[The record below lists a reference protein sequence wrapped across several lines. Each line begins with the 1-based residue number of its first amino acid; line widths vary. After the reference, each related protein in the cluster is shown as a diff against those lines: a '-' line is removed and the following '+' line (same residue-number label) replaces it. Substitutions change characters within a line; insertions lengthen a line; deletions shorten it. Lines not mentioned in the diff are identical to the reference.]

1 MALNVFIQVAVM
13 FIIMSIGI
21 LCYKKKMISENTG
34 AELSK
39 FLLMIV
45 NPCVILH
52 AFQIEYKP
60 ELLNGLV
67 ISAILA
73 VVSNT
78 LGVIIATLFI
88 RKNPERKEY
97 IVERF
102 AIVFSNCG
110 FMGIPL
116 IQAVVGDI
124 GVFYASTYVAVFNL
138 FTWTYGVSIMKGKMS
153 LKDIIKVL
161 TSAPI
166 ISIVVGIAI
175 FIFSVKLPL
184 VIAKPIEFISSL
196 NTPLAMIVTGIYLA
210 RTDIKSALKNIR
222 IFAVSALRLIV
233 VPAVMLIVFIFIGA
247 ENEIFTSLLIAN
259 MIATAC
265 PTASSTLMMSRMF
278 ERNAEYASM
287 IITVSTLFSILTIPV
302 VMMAFDKVSG
312 MFPLIFFS

>member
-45 NPCVILH
+45 NPCVILS

-60 ELLNGLV
+60 ELVNGLI
-67 ISAILA
+67 ISALLA
-73 VVSNT
+73 VISNT
-78 LGVIIATLFI
+78 LGVVVATLFI
-88 RKNPERKEY
+88 RKNPEREEY

-138 FTWTYGVSIMKGKMS
+138 FTWTYGVSIMKGKMNV
-153 LKDIIKVL
+153 KDIIKVL

-166 ISIVVGIAI
+166 ISIVVGIVI
-175 FIFSVKLPL
+175 FLFSIKLP
-184 VIAKPIEFISSL
+184 VIIGKPVEFIAAL

-210 RTDIKSALKNIR
+210 RTNIRYALKNIR
-222 IFAVSALRLIV
+222 IFIVSAIRLLI
-233 VPAVMLIVFIFIGA
+233 VPAVMLVIFVFIGA
-247 ENEIFTSLLIAN
+247 ENEVFTSLLIAN
-259 MIATAC
+259 MIATSC

-287 IITVSTLFSILTIPV
+287 IITVSTLLSILTIPV
-302 VMMAFDKVSG
+302 VMIVFDRVSG
-312 MFPLIFFS
+312 MFPMIFFS

>member
-60 ELLNGLV
+60 ELANGLL
-67 ISAILA
+67 ISALLA

-153 LKDIIKVL
+153 LNDIIKVL

-166 ISIVVGIAI
+166 ISIVVGI
-175 FIFSVKLPL
+175 FIFLFCFVVHIIYPALQGSVQ
-184 VIAKPIEFISSL
+184 
-196 NTPLAMIVTGIYLA
+196 
-210 RTDIKSALKNIR
+210 
-222 IFAVSALRLIV
+222 
-233 VPAVMLIVFIFIGA
+233 
-247 ENEIFTSLLIAN
+247 
-259 MIATAC
+259 C
-265 PTASSTLMMSRMF
+265 
-278 ERNAEYASM
+278 
-287 IITVSTLFSILTIPV
+287 
-302 VMMAFDKVSG
+302 
-312 MFPLIFFS
+312 

>member
-1 MALNVFIQVAVM
+1 MAFNVFIQVAVM

-52 AFQIEYKP
+52 AFQVEYKP

-67 ISAILA
+67 ISALLA
-73 VVSNT
+73 VISNT

-102 AIVFSNCG
+102 AVVFSNCG

-153 LKDIIKVL
+153 AKDIIKVL

-166 ISIVVGIAI
+166 ISIVVGIVV
-175 FIFSVKLPL
+175 FLFSIKIP
-184 VIAKPIEFISSL
+184 VIIGKPIEFISSL

-210 RTDIKSALKNIR
+210 RTNIKDALKNVR
-222 IFAVSALRLIV
+222 IFIVSAIRLLV
-233 VPAVMLIVFIFIGA
+233 VPAVMLVVFAFIGA
-247 ENEIFTSLLIAN
+247 ENDVFTSLFIAN

-278 ERNAEYASM
+278 EKNAEYASM
-287 IITVSTLFSILTIPV
+287 IITISTLFSILTIPL
-302 VMMAFDKVSG
+302 VMMVFDKVSG
-312 MFPLIFFS
+312 IYPLIFFS

>member
-302 VMMAFDKVSG
+302 IMMAFDKVSG

>member
-1 MALNVFIQVAVM
+1 MAFNVFIQVAVM
-13 FIIMSIGI
+13 FLIMSIGI

-60 ELLNGLV
+60 ELANGLV
-67 ISAILA
+67 ISVLLAII
-73 VVSNT
+73 SNT
-78 LGVIIATLFI
+78 LGVVVATLLI

-124 GVFYASTYVAVFNL
+124 GVFYASTYVAVFNF

-153 LKDIIKVL
+153 VKDILKVL

-175 FIFSVKLPL
+175 FLFSIKLP
-184 VIAKPIEFISSL
+184 VIVAKPIEFISSL

-210 RTDIKSALKNIR
+210 RTNIKSALKNIR
-222 IFAVSALRLIV
+222 IFVISAIRLIV
-233 VPAVMLIVFIFIGA
+233 VPAIMLIVFAFIGA
-247 ENEIFTSLLIAN
+247 ENEIFTSLLVAN

-302 VMMAFDKVSG
+302 VMMVFDKLSG
-312 MFPLIFFS
+312 IYPLIFFS

>member
-73 VVSNT
+73 VVSNM

-138 FTWTYGVSIMKGKMS
+138 FTWTYGVSIMKGKMN

-302 VMMAFDKVSG
+302 IMMAFDKASG

>member
-1 MALNVFIQVAVM
+1 MAFNVFIQVAVM

-60 ELLNGLV
+60 ELASGLI
-67 ISAILA
+67 ISALLA
-73 VVSNT
+73 VISNT
-78 LGVIIATLFI
+78 LGVVIATLFI

-124 GVFYASTYVAVFNL
+124 GVFYASTYVAVFNF
-138 FTWTYGVSIMKGKMS
+138 FTWTYGVSIMKGKMNA
-153 LKDIIKVL
+153 KDIIKVL

-166 ISIVVGIAI
+166 ISIVVGVLI
-175 FIFSVKLPL
+175 FLFSIKLP
-184 VIAKPIEFISSL
+184 IIISKPIEFISAL

-210 RTDIKSALKNIR
+210 RTNIKEALKNIR

-233 VPAVMLIVFIFIGA
+233 VPAVMLIVFAFIGA
-247 ENEIFTSLLIAN
+247 ESEIFISLLIAN

-287 IITVSTLFSILTIPV
+287 IITVSTLLSILTIPI
-302 VMMAFDKVSG
+302 VMMVFDKLSG
-312 MFPLIFFS
+312 IHPLIFFS

>member
-175 FIFSVKLPL
+175 FIFSIKLPL

-247 ENEIFTSLLIAN
+247 ENEIFTSLLVAN

-302 VMMAFDKVSG
+302 IMMAFDKVSG

>member
-1 MALNVFIQVAVM
+1 MAFNVFVQVAVM

-21 LCYKKKMISENTG
+21 LCYKKKMLSENVG

-45 NPCVILH
+45 NPCVILN

-60 ELLNGLV
+60 ELANGLL
-67 ISAILA
+67 ISALLA

-78 LGVIIATLFI
+78 IGVIIATIFI
-88 RKNPERKEY
+88 KKNPDRKEY

-138 FTWTYGVSIMKGKMS
+138 FTWTYGVSIMKGKMTG
-153 LKDIIKVL
+153 KDILKVL
-161 TSAPI
+161 KSAPI
-166 ISIVVGIAI
+166 ISIAVGVIIFLLSIRLPVVIE
-175 FIFSVKLPL
+175 
-184 VIAKPIEFISSL
+184 KPIGFIAEL

-210 RTDIKSALKNIR
+210 RTNIKEALKNIR
-222 IFAVSALRLIV
+222 IFAVSAIRLII
-233 VPAVMLIVFIFIGA
+233 VPIVMLILFVFIKA
-247 ENEIFTSLLIAN
+247 DSDIFKSLLVAN

-302 VMMAFDKVSG
+302 IMMIFDKVSG
-312 MFPLIFFS
+312 IYPLIFFS

>member
-34 AELSK
+34 AELSR

-210 RTDIKSALKNIR
+210 RTDIRSALKNIR

-302 VMMAFDKVSG
+302 IMMAFDKVSG

>member
-60 ELLNGLV
+60 GLANGLL
-67 ISAILA
+67 ISALLA

-116 IQAVVGDI
+116 IQAIVGDI

-153 LKDIIKVL
+153 LNDIIKVL

-166 ISIVVGIAI
+166 ISIVVGI
-175 FIFSVKLPL
+175 FIFLFSIKIPT
-184 VIAKPIEFISSL
+184 IIGKPIEFISNL

-210 RTDIKSALKNIR
+210 RTNIKIALKNVR
-222 IFAVSALRLIV
+222 IFIVSFLRLIV
-233 VPAVMLIVFIFIGA
+233 VPAVMLVVFIFIGA
-247 ENEIFTSLLIAN
+247 ENEIFTSLLVAN

-302 VMMAFDKVSG
+302 IMMVFDKVSG
-312 MFPLIFFS
+312 IYPLIFFS

>member
-60 ELLNGLV
+60 ELANGLL
-67 ISAILA
+67 ISALLA

-153 LKDIIKVL
+153 LNDIIKVL

-166 ISIVVGIAI
+166 ISIVVGI
-175 FIFSVKLPL
+175 FIFLFSIKIPT
-184 VIAKPIEFISSL
+184 IIGKPIEFISNL

-210 RTDIKSALKNIR
+210 RTNIKIALKNVR
-222 IFAVSALRLIV
+222 IFIVSFLRLIV
-233 VPAVMLIVFIFIGA
+233 VPAVMLVVFIFIGA
-247 ENEIFTSLLIAN
+247 ENEIFTSLLVAN

-302 VMMAFDKVSG
+302 IMMVFDKVSG
-312 MFPLIFFS
+312 VYPLIFFS

>member
-138 FTWTYGVSIMKGKMS
+138 FTWTYGVSIMKGKMN

-247 ENEIFTSLLIAN
+247 ENEIFASLLVAN

-302 VMMAFDKVSG
+302 IMMAFDKVSG

>member
-1 MALNVFIQVAVM
+1 MAFNVFIQVAVM

-60 ELLNGLV
+60 ELASGLI
-67 ISAILA
+67 ISALLA
-73 VVSNT
+73 VISNT
-78 LGVIIATLFI
+78 LGVVIATLFI

-124 GVFYASTYVAVFNL
+124 GVFYASTYVAVFNF
-138 FTWTYGVSIMKGKMS
+138 FTWTYGVSIMKGKMNA
-153 LKDIIKVL
+153 KDIIKVL

-166 ISIVVGIAI
+166 ISIVVGVLI
-175 FIFSVKLPL
+175 FLFSIKLP
-184 VIAKPIEFISSL
+184 IIISKPIEFISAL

-210 RTDIKSALKNIR
+210 RTNIKEALKNIR

-233 VPAVMLIVFIFIGA
+233 VPAVMLIVFAFIGA
-247 ENEIFTSLLIAN
+247 ESEIFISLLIAN

-287 IITVSTLFSILTIPV
+287 IITVSTLLSILTIPI
-302 VMMAFDKVSG
+302 VMMVFDKLSG
-312 MFPLIFFS
+312 IYPLIFFS

>member
-60 ELLNGLV
+60 ELANGLL
-67 ISAILA
+67 ISALLA

-116 IQAVVGDI
+116 IQAIVGDI

-153 LKDIIKVL
+153 LNDIIKVL

-166 ISIVVGIAI
+166 ISIVVGI
-175 FIFSVKLPL
+175 FIFLFSIKIPT
-184 VIAKPIEFISSL
+184 IIGKPIEFISNL
-196 NTPLAMIVTGIYLA
+196 NTPLAMIVTGLYLA
-210 RTDIKSALKNIR
+210 RTNIKIALKNVR
-222 IFAVSALRLIV
+222 IFIVSFLRLIV
-233 VPAVMLIVFIFIGA
+233 VPAVMLVVFIFIGA
-247 ENEIFTSLLIAN
+247 ENEIFTSLLVAN

-302 VMMAFDKVSG
+302 IMMVFDKVSG
-312 MFPLIFFS
+312 IYPLIFFS

>member
-60 ELLNGLV
+60 ELANGLL
-67 ISAILA
+67 ISALLA

-153 LKDIIKVL
+153 LNDIIKVL

-166 ISIVVGIAI
+166 ISIVVGI
-175 FIFSVKLPL
+175 FIFLFSIKIPT
-184 VIAKPIEFISSL
+184 IIGKPIEFISNL

-210 RTDIKSALKNIR
+210 RTNIKIALKNVR
-222 IFAVSALRLIV
+222 IFIVSFLRLIV
-233 VPAVMLIVFIFIGA
+233 VPAVMLVVFIFIGA
-247 ENEIFTSLLIAN
+247 ENEIFTSLLVAN

-302 VMMAFDKVSG
+302 IMMVFDKVSG
-312 MFPLIFFS
+312 IYPLIFFS

>member
-1 MALNVFIQVAVM
+1 MAFNVFIQVAVM

-52 AFQIEYKP
+52 AFQVEYKR
-60 ELLNGLV
+60 ELLNGLA
-67 ISAILA
+67 ISALLA
-73 VVSNT
+73 VISNT

-102 AIVFSNCG
+102 AVVFSNCG

-153 LKDIIKVL
+153 AKDIIKVL

-166 ISIVVGIAI
+166 ISIVVGIVVFLLSI
-175 FIFSVKLPL
+175 KIP
-184 VIAKPIEFISSL
+184 VIIGKPIEFISSL

-210 RTDIKSALKNIR
+210 RTNIKDALKNVR
-222 IFAVSALRLIV
+222 IFIVSAIRLLV
-233 VPAVMLIVFIFIGA
+233 VPAVMLVVFVFIGA
-247 ENEIFTSLLIAN
+247 ENDVFTSLFIAN

-278 ERNAEYASM
+278 EKNAEYASM
-287 IITVSTLFSILTIPV
+287 IITISTLFSILTIPL
-302 VMMAFDKVSG
+302 VMMVFDKVSG
-312 MFPLIFFS
+312 IYPLIFFS

>member
-138 FTWTYGVSIMKGKMS
+138 FTWTYGVSIMKGKMN

-222 IFAVSALRLIV
+222 IFVVSALRLIV

-302 VMMAFDKVSG
+302 IMMAFDKVSG

>member
-1 MALNVFIQVAVM
+1 
-13 FIIMSIGI
+13 
-21 LCYKKKMISENTG
+21 MISENTG

-166 ISIVVGIAI
+166 ISIVVGILI

-302 VMMAFDKVSG
+302 IMMAFDKVSG

>member
-1 MALNVFIQVAVM
+1 MAFNVFIQVAVM

-52 AFQIEYKP
+52 AFQVEYKP

-67 ISAILA
+67 ISALLA
-73 VVSNT
+73 VISNT

-102 AIVFSNCG
+102 AVVFSNCG

-153 LKDIIKVL
+153 AKDIIKVL

-166 ISIVVGIAI
+166 ISIVVGIVV
-175 FIFSVKLPL
+175 FLFSIKIP
-184 VIAKPIEFISSL
+184 VIIGKPIEFISSL

-210 RTDIKSALKNIR
+210 RTNIKDALKNVR
-222 IFAVSALRLIV
+222 IFIVSAIRLLV
-233 VPAVMLIVFIFIGA
+233 VPAVMLVVFVFIGA
-247 ENEIFTSLLIAN
+247 ENDVFTSLFIAN

-278 ERNAEYASM
+278 EKNAEYASM
-287 IITVSTLFSILTIPV
+287 IITISTLFSILTIPL
-302 VMMAFDKVSG
+302 VMMVFDKVSG
-312 MFPLIFFS
+312 IYPLIFFS

>member
-138 FTWTYGVSIMKGKMS
+138 FTWTYGVSIMKGKMN

-233 VPAVMLIVFIFIGA
+233 VPAVMLIVFIFICA

-302 VMMAFDKVSG
+302 IMMAFDKVSG

>member
-138 FTWTYGVSIMKGKMS
+138 FTWTYGVSIMKGKMN

-302 VMMAFDKVSG
+302 IMMAFDKVSG

>member
-166 ISIVVGIAI
+166 ISIVIGIAV
-175 FIFSVKLPL
+175 FIFSIKLPL
-184 VIAKPIEFISSL
+184 VIGKPIEFISSL

-210 RTDIKSALKNIR
+210 RTNIKSALKNVR
-222 IFAVSALRLIV
+222 IFIVSALRLIV
-233 VPAVMLIVFIFIGA
+233 VPAVMLVIFIFIGA

-302 VMMAFDKVSG
+302 VMMIFDKVSG
-312 MFPLIFFS
+312 MFPLMFFS

>member
-1 MALNVFIQVAVM
+1 MAFNVFIQVAVM
-13 FIIMSIGI
+13 FLIMSIGI

-60 ELLNGLV
+60 ELANGLV
-67 ISAILA
+67 ISVLLAII
-73 VVSNT
+73 SNT
-78 LGVIIATLFI
+78 LGVVVATLLI

-124 GVFYASTYVAVFNL
+124 GVFYASTYVAVFNF

-153 LKDIIKVL
+153 VKDILKVL

-175 FIFSVKLPL
+175 FLFSIKLP
-184 VIAKPIEFISSL
+184 VIVAKPIEFISSL

-210 RTDIKSALKNIR
+210 RTNIKSALKNIR
-222 IFAVSALRLIV
+222 IFVISAIRLIV
-233 VPAVMLIVFIFIGA
+233 VPAIMLIVFVFIGA

-278 ERNAEYASM
+278 DRNAEYASM

-302 VMMAFDKVSG
+302 VMMVFDKLSG
-312 MFPLIFFS
+312 IYPLIFFS

>member
-60 ELLNGLV
+60 ELANGLL
-67 ISAILA
+67 ISALLA

-153 LKDIIKVL
+153 LNDIIKVL

-166 ISIVVGIAI
+166 ISIVVGI
-175 FIFSVKLPL
+175 FIFLFSIKIPT
-184 VIAKPIEFISSL
+184 IIGKPIEFISDL

-210 RTDIKSALKNIR
+210 RTNIKIALKNVR
-222 IFAVSALRLIV
+222 IFIVSFLRLIV
-233 VPAVMLIVFIFIGA
+233 VPAVMLVVFIFIGA
-247 ENEIFTSLLIAN
+247 ENEIFTSLLVAN

-302 VMMAFDKVSG
+302 IMMIFDKVSG
-312 MFPLIFFS
+312 IYPLIFFS

>member
-138 FTWTYGVSIMKGKMS
+138 FTWTYGVSIMKGKMN

-247 ENEIFTSLLIAN
+247 ENEIFTSLLVAN

-302 VMMAFDKVSG
+302 IMMAFDKVSG

>member
-138 FTWTYGVSIMKGKMS
+138 FTWTYGVSIMKGKMN

-222 IFAVSALRLIV
+222 IFVVSALRLIV

-302 VMMAFDKVSG
+302 IMMAFDKVSG
-312 MFPLIFFS
+312 KFPLIFFS

>member
-138 FTWTYGVSIMKGKMS
+138 FTWTYGVSIMKGKMN

-175 FIFSVKLPL
+175 FIFSIKLPL
-184 VIAKPIEFISSL
+184 VIGKPIEFISSL

-247 ENEIFTSLLIAN
+247 ENEIYTSLLIAN

-302 VMMAFDKVSG
+302 IMMAFDKVSG

>member
-184 VIAKPIEFISSL
+184 VIGKPIEFISSL

-210 RTDIKSALKNIR
+210 RTDIRSALKNIR

-302 VMMAFDKVSG
+302 IMMAFDKVSG

>member
-60 ELLNGLV
+60 ELANGLL
-67 ISAILA
+67 ISALLA

-153 LKDIIKVL
+153 LNDIIKVL

-166 ISIVVGIAI
+166 ISIVVGI
-175 FIFSVKLPL
+175 FIFLFSIKIPT
-184 VIAKPIEFISSL
+184 IIGKPIEFISNL

-210 RTDIKSALKNIR
+210 RTNIKIALKNVR
-222 IFAVSALRLIV
+222 IFIVSFLRLIV
-233 VPAVMLIVFIFIGA
+233 VPAVMLVVFIFIGA
-247 ENEIFTSLLIAN
+247 ENEIFTSLLVAN

-287 IITVSTLFSILTIPV
+287 IITVSTLFFFFFIPV
-302 VMMAFDKVSG
+302 IMMVFDKVSG
-312 MFPLIFFS
+312 IYPLIFFS

>member
-1 MALNVFIQVAVM
+1 MALNVFVQVVIM
-13 FIIMSIGI
+13 FIIMAIGI
-21 LCYKKKMISENTG
+21 LCYKKKMLSENVG

-45 NPCVILH
+45 NPCVILN

-60 ELLNGLV
+60 ELASGLM
-67 ISAILA
+67 ISALLA
-73 VVSNT
+73 VISNT
-78 LGVIIATLFI
+78 LGVVIATVFVK
-88 RKNPERKEY
+88 KNPERKEY

-138 FTWTYGVSIMKGKMS
+138 FTWTYGVSIMKGKMTG
-153 LKDIIKVL
+153 KDIIKVL
-161 TSAPI
+161 KSAPI
-166 ISIVVGIAI
+166 ISIAVGIII
-175 FIFSVKLPL
+175 FLFSIKLPV
-184 VIAKPIEFISSL
+184 VIEKPIEFIANL

-210 RTDIKSALKNIR
+210 RTNVKEAIKNIR
-222 IFAVSALRLIV
+222 IFLVSGLRLIV
-233 VPAVMLIVFIFIGA
+233 VPLIMLVLFVFIKADSDVFK
-247 ENEIFTSLLIAN
+247 SLLVAN

-278 ERNAEYASM
+278 DRNAEYASM
-287 IITVSTLFSILTIPV
+287 IITISTLFSILTIPII
-302 VMMAFDKVSG
+302 MMVFDRVSG
-312 MFPLIFFS
+312 IYPLIFFS

>member
-166 ISIVVGIAI
+166 ISIVVGILI

-302 VMMAFDKVSG
+302 IMMAFDKVSG

>member
-1 MALNVFIQVAVM
+1 MAFNVFIQVAVM
-13 FIIMSIGI
+13 FLIMSIGI

-60 ELLNGLV
+60 ELANGLV
-67 ISAILA
+67 ISVLLAII
-73 VVSNT
+73 SNT
-78 LGVIIATLFI
+78 LGVVVATLLI

-124 GVFYASTYVAVFNL
+124 GVFYASTYVAVFNF

-153 LKDIIKVL
+153 VKDILKVL

-175 FIFSVKLPL
+175 FLFSIKLP
-184 VIAKPIEFISSL
+184 VIVAKPIEFISSL

-210 RTDIKSALKNIR
+210 RTNIKSALKNIR
-222 IFAVSALRLIV
+222 IFVISAIRLIV
-233 VPAVMLIVFIFIGA
+233 VPAIMLIVFVFIGA
-247 ENEIFTSLLIAN
+247 ENEIFTSLLVAN

-302 VMMAFDKVSG
+302 VMMVFDKLSG
-312 MFPLIFFS
+312 IYPLIFFS

>member
-21 LCYKKKMISENTG
+21 LCYRKKMISENTG

-45 NPCVILH
+45 NPCVILS

-60 ELLNGLV
+60 ELASGLV
-67 ISAILA
+67 ISLILA
-73 VVSNT
+73 IISNT

-102 AIVFSNCG
+102 AVVFSNCG

-161 TSAPI
+161 ISAPI

-175 FIFSVKLPL
+175 FLFSIKLP
-184 VIAKPIEFISSL
+184 VIIAKPIEFISAL

-210 RTDIKSALKNIR
+210 RTNIKNALKNVR
-222 IFAVSALRLIV
+222 IFIVSALRLLI
-233 VPAVMLIVFIFIGA
+233 VPAVMLVIFVFIDA
-247 ENEIFTSLLIAN
+247 SNELFAALLIAN

-287 IITVSTLFSILTIPV
+287 IITVSTLLSIITIPV
-302 VMMAFDKVSG
+302 VMMIFDKVSG
-312 MFPLIFFS
+312 INPLIFFS

>member
-21 LCYKKKMISENTG
+21 LCYRKKMISENTG

-45 NPCVILH
+45 NPCVILS

-60 ELLNGLV
+60 ELASGLV
-67 ISAILA
+67 ISLILA
-73 VVSNT
+73 IISNT

-102 AIVFSNCG
+102 AVVFSNCG

-161 TSAPI
+161 ISAPI

-175 FIFSVKLPL
+175 FLFSIKLP
-184 VIAKPIEFISSL
+184 VIIAKPIEFISAL

-210 RTDIKSALKNIR
+210 RTNIKNALKNVR
-222 IFAVSALRLIV
+222 IFIVSALRLLI
-233 VPAVMLIVFIFIGA
+233 VPAVMLAIFVFIDA
-247 ENEIFTSLLIAN
+247 SNELFAALLIAN

-287 IITVSTLFSILTIPV
+287 IITVSTLLSIITIPV
-302 VMMAFDKVSG
+302 VMMIFDKVSG
-312 MFPLIFFS
+312 IYPLIFFS

>member
-97 IVERF
+97 IVKSRT
-102 AIVFSNCG
+102 I
-110 FMGIPL
+110 
-116 IQAVVGDI
+116 
-124 GVFYASTYVAVFNL
+124 
-138 FTWTYGVSIMKGKMS
+138 YGS
-153 LKDIIKVL
+153 
-161 TSAPI
+161 
-166 ISIVVGIAI
+166 
-175 FIFSVKLPL
+175 
-184 VIAKPIEFISSL
+184 
-196 NTPLAMIVTGIYLA
+196 
-210 RTDIKSALKNIR
+210 
-222 IFAVSALRLIV
+222 
-233 VPAVMLIVFIFIGA
+233 
-247 ENEIFTSLLIAN
+247 
-259 MIATAC
+259 
-265 PTASSTLMMSRMF
+265 
-278 ERNAEYASM
+278 
-287 IITVSTLFSILTIPV
+287 
-302 VMMAFDKVSG
+302 DKRR
-312 MFPLIFFS
+312 

>member
-60 ELLNGLV
+60 ELANGLL
-67 ISAILA
+67 ISALLA

-116 IQAVVGDI
+116 IQAIVGDI

-153 LKDIIKVL
+153 LNDIIKVL

-166 ISIVVGIAI
+166 ISIVVGI
-175 FIFSVKLPL
+175 FVFLFSIKIPT
-184 VIAKPIEFISSL
+184 IIGKPIEFISNL
-196 NTPLAMIVTGIYLA
+196 NTPLAMIVTGLYLA
-210 RTDIKSALKNIR
+210 RTNIKIALKNVR
-222 IFAVSALRLIV
+222 IFIVSFLRLIV
-233 VPAVMLIVFIFIGA
+233 VPAVMLVVFIFIGA
-247 ENEIFTSLLIAN
+247 ENEIFTSLLVAN

-302 VMMAFDKVSG
+302 IMMVFDKVSG
-312 MFPLIFFS
+312 IYPLIFFS

>member
-1 MALNVFIQVAVM
+1 MAFNVFIQVAVM
-13 FIIMSIGI
+13 FLIMSIGI

-60 ELLNGLV
+60 ELANGLI
-67 ISAILA
+67 ISVLLAII
-73 VVSNT
+73 SNT
-78 LGVIIATLFI
+78 LGVVVATLLI

-124 GVFYASTYVAVFNL
+124 GVFYASTYVAVFNF

-153 LKDIIKVL
+153 VKDILKVL

-175 FIFSVKLPL
+175 FLFSIKLP
-184 VIAKPIEFISSL
+184 VIVAKPIEFISSL

-210 RTDIKSALKNIR
+210 RTNIKSALKNIR
-222 IFAVSALRLIV
+222 IFVISAIRLIV
-233 VPAVMLIVFIFIGA
+233 VPAIMLIVFAFIGA
-247 ENEIFTSLLIAN
+247 ENEIFTSLLVAN

-302 VMMAFDKVSG
+302 VMMVFDKLSG
-312 MFPLIFFS
+312 IYPLIFFS

>member
-138 FTWTYGVSIMKGKMS
+138 CTWTYGVSIMKGKMS

-302 VMMAFDKVSG
+302 IMMAFDKVSG